1 MAALKDVSPL
11 QLLLHQRNL
20 DKDVTQVCSTRASL
34 HFHLHVRLDWHW
46 FIRYFLQDHQ
56 FKEFLNTV
64 QNSFSQT
71 TMCDQ
76 LILLLLKFIGFSG
89 LLFTGTM
96 GSNSQNLRNAYP
108 GEFLSLCL
116 ANQGLVIHATPLEA
130 VCFAHCTYHLVWSP
144 RS

>member
-1 MAALKDVSPL
+1 M
-11 QLLLHQRNL
+11 
-20 DKDVTQVCSTRASL
+20 
-34 HFHLHVRLDWHW
+34 
-46 FIRYFLQDHQ
+46 
-56 FKEFLNTV
+56 V

-76 LILLLLKFIGFSG
+76 LILLLLKLGFSG
-89 LLFTGTM
+89 LLFAGTM

-130 VCFAHCTYHLVWSP
+130 VCFAHRTYHLVWSP